1 MPELGSPRDSAVTI
15 HDGDAKSAIVSLR
28 TTRPEDEGFLLQIYA
43 STRADEMALIDWKR
57 EQRDAFLRMQFDAQ
71 RWSYEANYPQADH
84 QIILL
89 NDQPIGRIWIARGEH
104 EIILVD
110 IALLLEHRGHGIGSN
125 LLHELIDEAKQTHK
139 PIRLHVFK
147 GNRAMQ
153 LYTRLGFQVIAE
165 QEPYIEMELQPH
177 TTS

>member
-1 MPELGSPRDSAVTI
+1 VTI
-15 HDGDAKSAIVSLR
+15 HDSDAKSAIVSLR
-28 TTRPEDEGFLLQIYA
+28 TARPEDEDFLHQVYA

-57 EQRDAFLRMQFDAQ
+57 EQRDAFLRMQFNAQ

-89 NDQPIGRIWIARGEH
+89 NDQPMGRMLIARSEH
-104 EIILVD
+104 EIRLVD
-110 IALLLEHRGHGIGSN
+110 IALLLEHRGHGIGTD
-125 LLHELIDEAKQTHK
+125 LLCGLIGEAEQTHK
-139 PIRLHVFK
+139 PVRLHVLK